1 MTTDDKI
8 RDEKLQYHINRE
20 AGEISG
26 LSFGKIDKY
35 DYFTS
40 EEIIPSNQ
48 KRVIEQAKFTYSP
61 IGKALEKQTKTMEDQ
76 GTKQI
81 KAIEKQFLGTDK
93 KWISSIFSKYVLTE
107 KAKNESIE
115 IIKIRKQVN
124 GDNLIYKTGNK
135 KKG

>member
-20 AGEISG
+20 AWKISG

>member
-20 AGEISG
+20 AGKISG

-48 KRVIEQAKFTYSP
+48 KRVI
-61 IGKALEKQTKTMEDQ
+61 
-76 GTKQI
+76 
-81 KAIEKQFLGTDK
+81 
-93 KWISSIFSKYVLTE
+93 
-107 KAKNESIE
+107 
-115 IIKIRKQVN
+115 
-124 GDNLIYKTGNK
+124 
-135 KKG
+135 